1 MPRTSQHWE
10 PSAVRQ
16 AEIEQAHRDW
26 LVEHGIEPNVRE
38 LAEAVGVTASTIS
51 YQLKRMRARGVDI
64 RTRGWRP
71 LVQCP
76 HCGGDL

>member
-1 MPRTSQHWE
+1 MARTSQHWE
-10 PSAVRQ
+10 PAEVRQ
-16 AEIEQAHRDW
+16 AAIEQAHRDW
-26 LVEHGIEPNVRE
+26 MVENGIEPNVRE
-38 LAEAVGVTASTIS
+38 LADAVKLSPSTIS
-51 YQLKRMRARGVDI
+51 LQLKKMRARGVDI